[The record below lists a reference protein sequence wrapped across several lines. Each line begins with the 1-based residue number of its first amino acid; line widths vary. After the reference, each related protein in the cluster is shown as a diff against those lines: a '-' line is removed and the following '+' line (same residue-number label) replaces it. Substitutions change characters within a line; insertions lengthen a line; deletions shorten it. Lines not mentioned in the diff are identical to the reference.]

1 MVDSTHHPHALGEIH
16 TTWCLTNYAL
26 IKRHTSG
33 SLQLAYTQNH
43 RTARKIDNLRKKK
56 KQKLTTFLLPTASIR
71 KIIFYIL
78 IKLFTLSKRQVGS
91 SEDQCFSVNN
101 N

>member
-56 KQKLTTFLLPTASIR
+56 KTKANYFPPSYCFNKENNILYPHQ
-71 KIIFYIL
+71 IIYPF
-78 IKLFTLSKRQVGS
+78 
-91 SEDQCFSVNN
+91 
-101 N
+101 